1 VKKKSGKI
9 LMVDDDDMIRDVC
22 SLVLTEV
29 GYQVETAADGIEALN
44 RLKDSEY
51 DLVITDI
58 NMPRLDGIGLYL
70 SVLREYPYLKD
81 RFFFLTGNPSWEARL
96 VLSEINSEYLAKPF
110 HIDDFLRRIE
120 ILIEQIH

>member
-1 VKKKSGKI
+1 
-9 LMVDDDDMIRDVC
+9 MVDDDVMIRDVC

-29 GYQVETAADGIEALN
+29 GYQVETATDGIDALN

-70 SVLREYPYLKD
+70 CVLREHPYLKD
-81 RFFFLTGNPSWEARL
+81 RFFFLTGNPSREAQL
-96 VLSEINSEYLAKPF
+96 VLSEINREYLAKPF
-110 HIDDFLRRIE
+110 LLDDFLRCVE
-120 ILIEQIH
+120 IFIEQIH